1 MSSASL
7 AGSEYSSTYSDSGS
21 SYGYSSVSSAQLPD
35 QVAQVAR
42 VRPRPFHQPALVL
55 SVQRATPLQRLMLER
70 PERPELSTLELCL
83 GTVTIGAPLLLCLEA
98 PLWGALAACSSET
111 QLCLQ
116 NHLHL
121 DS

>member
-7 AGSEYSSTYSDSGS
+7 AGSEYSGTYSDSGS
-21 SYGYSSVSSAQLPD
+21 SYGYSSVSSAELPD
-35 QVAQVAR
+35 QVAR
-42 VRPRPFHQPALVL
+42 VRPRPFHQPALVS
-55 SVQRATPLQRLMLER
+55 SVQRATPLQRLVLER

-83 GTVTIGAPLLLCLEA
+83 GTVSIGAPLLLFSEA
-98 PLWGALAACSSET
+98 PVWGALAACSSET

-116 NHLHL
+116 HHLHL